1 MSLVPVGAC
10 DAGGPAASVDG
21 SHLRFIPL
29 FCSLSPPAGSARGR
43 LLWCATSA
51 THWRSGAPRHA
62 QLERSSADLSA
73 ARRPPGVAAARRRP
87 PEGEALPSVRTLAS
101 QYLINPL
108 TVSRALQ
115 ALVDEGL
122 VESRRGV
129 GMYVRDGA
137 RIRLLHTEREQFLQ
151 EEWPRLREKLR
162 RLGLKPQDL
171 NWEDA

>member
-1 MSLVPVGAC
+1 MHSWNDQAPIYQQLA
-10 DAGGPAASVDG
+10 DRLASQLLDG
-21 SHLRFIPL
+21 
-29 FCSLSPPAGSARGR
+29 
-43 LLWCATSA
+43 
-51 THWRSGAPRHA
+51 
-62 QLERSSADLSA
+62 D
-73 ARRPPGVAAARRRP
+73 P

-115 ALVDEGL
+115 ALVEEGL
-122 VESRRGV
+122 VESRRGM

>member
-1 MSLVPVGAC
+1 MHSWNDQAPIYQQLA
-10 DAGGPAASVDG
+10 DRLASQLLDG
-21 SHLRFIPL
+21 
-29 FCSLSPPAGSARGR
+29 
-43 LLWCATSA
+43 
-51 THWRSGAPRHA
+51 
-62 QLERSSADLSA
+62 D
-73 ARRPPGVAAARRRP
+73 P

-122 VESRRGV
+122 DESRRGV

-151 EEWPRLREKLR
+151 EEWPRQREKRR
-162 RLGLKPQDL
+162 RLGLRPQDL
-171 NWEDA
+171 KWEDA

>member
-1 MSLVPVGAC
+1 MHSWNDQAPIYQQLA
-10 DAGGPAASVDG
+10 DRLASQLLDG
-21 SHLRFIPL
+21 
-29 FCSLSPPAGSARGR
+29 
-43 LLWCATSA
+43 
-51 THWRSGAPRHA
+51 
-62 QLERSSADLSA
+62 D
-73 ARRPPGVAAARRRP
+73 P

-115 ALVDEGL
+115 AL

-162 RLGLKPQDL
+162 RLGLRPQDL
-171 NWEDA
+171 KWEDA